1 MAPKATQSSLFQSP
15 KILAYCL
22 SLLGTLIFTQIAI
35 GAPPNGL
42 GGTRE
47 FSQTEAADP
56 AAGPV
61 SVARI
66 QSAAKKD
73 VDEAV
78 LQEKTSGTTTP
89 PPPVPKTGGRVKKVR
104 PLADSSSGKDEIR
117 AVRGAGAGIQDED
130 SLSGG
135 SSAKSAQP
143 KGKAGAKEES
153 F

>member
-1 MAPKATQSSLFQSP
+1 MAPKVAKNSLFQSP
-15 KILAYCL
+15 KFLACCL
-22 SLLGTLIFTQIAI
+22 SLVGTFTFTQIAV

-56 AAGPV
+56 APGPV

-78 LQEKTSGTTTP
+78 LQEKVSGPTTP
-89 PPPVPKTGGRVKKVR
+89 PPPVPKNRRAGEESETPDRFIIGKKR
-104 PLADSSSGKDEIR
+104 HASSSGR
-117 AVRGAGAGIQDED
+117 RCRYPGRR
-130 SLSGG
+130 
-135 SSAKSAQP
+135 
-143 KGKAGAKEES
+143 
-153 F
+153 